1 MTRAKNQDRSF
12 PGFSENRDKSQMH
25 DLFQVVE
32 RVERAVQAVQRTS
45 DDTDL
50 YLDSAALNL
59 HDFYAGLER
68 VFRLIAT
75 QVEQSIPRAAEW
87 HGELLHQMGT
97 DVTGVRPAV
106 LSGETVAALDEYL
119 RFRHVV
125 RNVYAVSFERERIE
139 RLAERVRPLF
149 EQVRDELL
157 SFAEVLDGLAH
168 ADE

>member
-1 MTRAKNQDRSF
+1 MIGQHALVSSRIRQ
-12 PGFSENRDKSQMH
+12 EMH

-32 RVERAVQAVQRTS
+32 RVERAMRAVQKTS
-45 DDTDL
+45 EDADL

-68 VFRLIAT
+68 VFRLIAAR
-75 QVEQSIPRAAEW
+75 VEQSVPRDAEW
-87 HGELLHQMGT
+87 HRELLRQMGT

-106 LSGETVAALDEYL
+106 LSSETRSALDEYL

-125 RNVYAVSFERERIE
+125 RNVYAFSFERERIE
-139 RLAERVRPLF
+139 RLAKRIQPLF

-157 SFAEVLDGLAH
+157 AFAEILDDWAH